1 MAKRASHIRLY
12 HFPFSQEVFDGRIE
26 RVVEIAGPRGSA
38 DILVD
43 FLGLRARGAP
53 EWIIAEG
60 RPWEVVRGVQVPLRL
75 RFTRAR
81 WVARSGVFA
90 DLEAHPADHPARR
103 LFNVMHIR
111 LPHSDPRYWI
121 FTDTLG
127 PTDALS
133 LKAAACALEERPGE
147 PREVMVRRRWSWRP
161 PSRPGLV
168 PAPSTLH
175 RLYGGDPVAIR
186 LGRRLYRHRLF
197 IGGLRHQGT
206 ERPLVDHVL
215 NLCEEPNPW
224 LPVYGAHPA
233 DRHARKGEL
242 AEGMAAEEL
251 LEEGA
256 AIAERL
262 RAGQR
267 VLVHCAA
274 GVNRSSTVCCAAL
287 IALEGLSAAEALARV
302 RERHPDAA
310 PDPYH
315 WLLLR
320 WLSHSGAAGAGLAAA
335 PDDVAGAL
343 ALREAM
349 VIG

>member
-1 MAKRASHIRLY
+1 VRYY

-26 RVVEIAGPRGSA
+26 RLVEIAGPRGSA
-38 DILVD
+38 EILVD
-43 FLGLRARGAP
+43 FLGFRAHGAP
-53 EWIIAEG
+53 EWIVAEG
-60 RPWEVVRGVQVPLRL
+60 RPWEGVRGVQVPLRL
-75 RFTRAR
+75 RFTHAQ
-81 WVARSGVFA
+81 WGTRSGVFA
-90 DLEAHPADHPARR
+90 DLEALPADHPARR
-103 LFNVMHIR
+103 LFNVVHIR
-111 LPHSDPRYWI
+111 LPYSDPRYWI
-121 FTDTLG
+121 FTDAPG
-127 PTDALS
+127 PVDALS
-133 LKAAACALEERPGE
+133 LRAAACALEERPGDR
-147 PREVMVRRRWSWRP
+147 REVVVRRQWSWRP

-168 PAPSTLH
+168 PAPHTLH
-175 RLYGGDPVAIR
+175 RLYGGDPIAIR

-215 NLCEEPNPW
+215 NLCEEQNPW
-224 LPVYGAHPA
+224 LPVHGAHPA
-233 DRHARKGEL
+233 DRHARKGEM
-242 AEGMAAEEL
+242 AEGMTAEEL

-262 RAGQR
+262 RAGQT

-274 GVNRSSTVCCAAL
+274 GVNRSSTVCCVTL
-287 IALEGLSAAEALARV
+287 MALEGLSAAEALVRV

-320 WLSHSGAAGAGLAAA
+320 WLSHTGAAGAGLVAA
-335 PDDVAGAL
+335 PDDVTDTP
-343 ALREAM
+343 ALREAV